1 MMDGTLEKTMDDRV
15 GTTLGH
21 YRIKG
26 KLGQGGMGEVYLAE
40 DTKLNRDVALKVL
53 PADVASDPERLA
65 RFEREA
71 KAVAGLN
78 HPNIVTL
85 HSIEEA
91 GGTRFI
97 TMERVSGQT
106 LSTLVP
112 ETGLKLPRFFKL
124 AIALADALSSAH
136 AQGITHRDLKPENV
150 MVDDDGRLKILD
162 FGLAKLAPAPSASE
176 ASELKTA
183 SVTQDGRIL
192 GTISYMSP
200 EQAQGKAIDHR
211 SDIFSLGIVLY
222 EMATGVRP
230 FKGDNNMSVLSG
242 ILKDDP
248 APVTEV
254 NGELPRPLARMI
266 QRTLEKDVKNRYQST
281 ADLRKDLED
290 LSRDVETG
298 EISATGLS
306 SPGLS
311 AASARPAWLWPAAV
325 AGSAFLAGALWL
337 TRATHTPAPPP
348 VEIVAIEDDRPS
360 LAIFYFDNLTGD
372 PSLDWL
378 RTGLTDMLVT
388 DLTQSPDLRV
398 LGTARLYQ
406 ILDEMGRLDGQTTSF
421 EVIQAV
427 AQKARVTNALV
438 GSFVKAGDT
447 IRISVRLQD
456 ATSGEVIAS
465 ERVEGQGEESIFSLV
480 DALTQ
485 RIRDRYQIGGPVA
498 GDLNREL
505 KEVTT
510 SSLKAYKEYV
520 EGFRLHEQGREREAV
535 PHLQKAVELDPEF
548 AMAWIKLSVSTSNL
562 QERTKA
568 REYAQKAF
576 DLRDRLSA
584 RERHYIEGF
593 YHYLDPKSI
602 EESVAAYQKAV
613 TLFPDHTSARN
624 NLAGG
629 LMSLER
635 YDEAIEHLEKLRQRG
650 MTFPGTY
657 STLAKGY
664 AAIGQ
669 YEKGFAVLDEYVKA
683 NPENA
688 SGRTG
693 LAQFLM
699 AWGRYDDAR
708 AELERIRELDPGDT
722 TAAYIELSLAVLEDD
737 WSGAEAHA
745 QRLQASSEPF
755 GRWIGGVGGAVSLL
769 YQGRGAA
776 ALELFEATASASD
789 RIPIFAFRARFIRAA
804 TLANLGR
811 WSEALAVFSRLTE
824 QAPTPAERAGPQF
837 FEAICLL
844 VLERPDEA
852 AAARAK
858 FDEFWRHLPQPIV
871 DRQGPAYEGWYQM
884 AQGNRAAGIE
894 LLEKADD
901 RLPKGSMGEDDS
913 AVRIWYE
920 LGKAH
925 FEDEDFEAAGSR
937 FEQVVTAGSRR
948 TFAAIEFV
956 RSLDYLGQIHASRGD
971 AASAAPYY
979 RRYLDHWGEGDID
992 ADRVDAVKDWLA
1004 SRSPS
1009 AS

>member
-1 MMDGTLEKTMDDRV
+1 MDDRV
-15 GTTLGH
+15 GTTLAH

-26 KLGQGGMGEVYLAE
+26 KLGRGGMGEVYLAE

-53 PADVASDPERLA
+53 PPDVASDPERLA

-91 GGTRFI
+91 DGTRFI

-112 ETGLKLPRFFKL
+112 ETGLKLARFFKL
-124 AIALADALSSAH
+124 AIALADALSTAH
-136 AQGITHRDLKPENV
+136 AKGITHRDLKPENV

-176 ASELKTA
+176 ESELKTA

-192 GTISYMSP
+192 GTVSYMSP

-211 SDIFSLGIVLY
+211 SDIFSLGILLY

-242 ILKDDP
+242 ILKDEP

-266 QRTLEKDVKNRYQST
+266 QRTLEKDAKNRYQST

-290 LSRDVETG
+290 LQRDVETG

-337 TRATHTPAPPP
+337 TRGTHTPAPPP

-398 LGTARLYQ
+398 LGTTRLYQ
-406 ILDEMGRLDGQTTSF
+406 ILEQMGRLDGRTTSF

-427 AQKARVTNALV
+427 AQKARVTNAPV

-485 RIRDRYQIGGPVA
+485 RIRDRYQISGPVSMNLDR
-498 GDLNREL
+498 DL
-505 KEVTT
+505 KDVTT
-510 SSLKAYKEYV
+510 SSLKAYKAYV
-520 EGFRLHEQGREREAV
+520 EGVKLHEELREQEAI
-535 PHLQKAVELDPEF
+535 PHLEQAVELDPDF
-548 AMAWIKLSVSTSNL
+548 AMAWAKLSVSSGNL
-562 QERTKA
+562 GRKDKA
-568 REYAQKAF
+568 TEYAKRAL
-576 DLRDRLSA
+576 DLVDHLSP
-584 RERHYIEGF
+584 RERYYIEGR
-593 YHYLDPKSI
+593 YYSLDPREGERAI
-602 EESVAAYQKAV
+602 AAYEKAV
-613 TLFPDHTSARN
+613 NEYDHTSARN
-624 NLAGG
+624 NLAQAYIE
-629 LMSLER
+629 LQR
-635 YDEAIEHLEKLRQRG
+635 YPEAIEHLEHLRQRG

-657 STLAKGY
+657 SALSQAYVATGDYEKSYEVLKEFTEANRTMAAGWHNLAKLL
-664 AAIGQ
+664 I
-669 YEKGFAVLDEYVKA
+669 
-683 NPENA
+683 
-688 SGRTG
+688 
-693 LAQFLM
+693 

-708 AELERIRELDPGDT
+708 EAVATGEQLDSESG
-722 TAAYIELSLAVLEDD
+722 TAASQRWQIAVLEDD
-737 WSGAEAHA
+737 WSTAERMAAELADAGHASMRWMMYPRRRRSGRATAVTPERPSVCCAALVRTPPCRAGHFHRRPSSKATSSFRRATTPGRWRQRSPYRSSPKTRSIAASRATSRRWRWLSRVAIKRQTPRTLNSRRSSRRCRQNRWAHSC
-745 QRLQASSEPF
+745 RLAVDSSSLPRATWKKRQPASSRPTLSSRKASSRREARLPTSGTTSAASSSTAATPRLPGSGSGASQAPVTGASISPSSTF
-755 GRWIGGVGGAVSLL
+755 AASTTSGGLPRRAATTRQPRATTVAFSSTGA
-769 YQGRGAA
+769 RAMWT
-776 ALELFEATASASD
+776 ATAS
-789 RIPIFAFRARFIRAA
+789 
-804 TLANLGR
+804 
-811 WSEALAVFSRLTE
+811 
-824 QAPTPAERAGPQF
+824 TP
-837 FEAICLL
+837 
-844 VLERPDEA
+844 
-852 AAARAK
+852 
-858 FDEFWRHLPQPIV
+858 
-871 DRQGPAYEGWYQM
+871 
-884 AQGNRAAGIE
+884 
-894 LLEKADD
+894 
-901 RLPKGSMGEDDS
+901 
-913 AVRIWYE
+913 
-920 LGKAH
+920 
-925 FEDEDFEAAGSR
+925 
-937 FEQVVTAGSRR
+937 
-948 TFAAIEFV
+948 
-956 RSLDYLGQIHASRGD
+956 
-971 AASAAPYY
+971 
-979 RRYLDHWGEGDID
+979 
-992 ADRVDAVKDWLA
+992 
-1004 SRSPS
+1004 
-1009 AS
+1009 